1 MPFCTADLNETS
13 LAGAL
18 DHAPLIHG
26 DGRIN
31 QIAPEHPPSRQGPI
45 LGRRRQPQS
54 QTDRI
59 VRGIAD
65 HGLIKIPNLY

>member
-1 MPFCTADLNETS
+1 MRLPSPVRLTTRPLYTATVGSIRS
-13 LAGAL
+13 LRSTRRRA
-18 DHAPLIHG
+18 
-26 DGRIN
+26 RVR
-31 QIAPEHPPSRQGPI
+31 SS
-45 LGRRRQPQS
+45 GRRRQPQS